1 MKEYIIG
8 YILKGCPY
16 SMMANDILKQNP
28 NNQLIYVD
36 PSEKDKYKKL
46 NHMSTFPQIFY
57 IKDGQRIKIG
67 GYDDLSS
74 LLDKNKSNDRKELY
88 KNCNAKIS
96 YRTFLKMLL
105 YLNRS

>member
-16 SMMANDILKQNP
+16 SMLADEILKKNS

-36 PSEKDKYKKL
+36 YSEKDKYKKM

-57 IKDGQRIKIG
+57 IKDGLKIKIG

-74 LLDKNKSNDRKELY
+74 LMDRNKLENRKELY
-88 KNCNAKIS
+88 KNCDAKIS

-105 YLNRS
+105 YLNR

>member
-36 PSEKDKYKKL
+36 HSEKDKYKKL
-46 NHMSTFPQIFY
+46 KMV
-57 IKDGQRIKIG
+57 
-67 GYDDLSS
+67 
-74 LLDKNKSNDRKELY
+74 KEL
-88 KNCNAKIS
+88 
-96 YRTFLKMLL
+96 R
-105 YLNRS
+105 